1 MVHALQRLKGSTLF
15 PGAAK
20 GPTGVI
26 KSVLDTSRT
35 DGGRRDEIFVD
46 IVEKVSCT
54 FNASGY
60 IQTSQIDGAIQ
71 VDICSASYC
80 GTEALPSPSS
90 YHSSLG
96 RSLDGVSNPAM
107 QLLRA

>member
-1 MVHALQRLKGSTLF
+1 MVHVLQRLKGSTLF

-71 VDICSASYC
+71 VDICSASCC
-80 GTEALPSPSS
+80 GTGNPLATIIL
-90 YHSSLG
+90 SLQI
-96 RSLDGVSNPAM
+96 RSQSEGVSDPAM
-107 QLLRA
+107 HLLRA